1 MKLCSPACLRTQS
14 VQLSA
19 PSVHQT
25 HVVLLTHSETT
36 INPYPANVENR
47 VSS

>member
-1 MKLCSPACLRTQS
+1 MSEKNPKCATK
-14 VQLSA
+14 SA

-36 INPYPANVENR
+36 INCSYICM
-47 VSS
+47 